1 MIIFPASCSPSFP
14 ASQRLKTV
22 TMFSFTP
29 QTQSLEDA
37 FALPTA
43 SQGSQQVIGSLGWD
57 DPPNNAYPPKND
69 EIFLPIFFESMSF
82 LIIPRYKS
90 FVERTFWVKKKW
102 KPKLTSW
109 KRCFIDGDSERD
121 LLFYEWLSLNLPCF
135 IDHELESC
143 SRKQPIQ
150 FECFGFL

>member
-1 MIIFPASCSPSFP
+1 MYINIYIHMYVYIYIHLSFGMIILSSSCSPSFP

-69 EIFLPIFFESMSF
+69 EISLPIFF
-82 LIIPRYKS
+82 LLPRYVC
-90 FVERTFWVKKKW
+90 FVERIF
-102 KPKLTSW
+102 
-109 KRCFIDGDSERD
+109 
-121 LLFYEWLSLNLPCF
+121 
-135 IDHELESC
+135 
-143 SRKQPIQ
+143 
-150 FECFGFL
+150 